1 LEKGI
6 KNSFYKKYSVIDEK
20 KTIRQIFSEML
31 NDLRE
36 SKYLAWRLAKR
47 DVSAQY
53 RQSYLGYLWLIITPL
68 FLTITWYFLNYTG
81 VVQIQKTS
89 IPYGAYI
96 FIGTMMW
103 QTFSEAVN
111 GPLLAVNSGISLLS
125 KLNFPREALIL
136 SSVYKLIL
144 SATIRLLLILPILWS
159 FSIIPNWTIL
169 LSPILIFS
177 LIITGTSIGLLLVP
191 FGQIY
196 SDIGRLIPMA
206 LQFFMYISPVIFTIP
221 EKGIMKEVFKWN
233 FITPIL
239 ESIRDSFSAGNF
251 EYLIPL
257 IIVNILSLIILVF
270 GWIIYRVT
278 MPILIERMSN

>member
-1 LEKGI
+1 MEKEI
-6 KNSFYKKYSVIDEK
+6 QNSFYKKYSAFDEK
-20 KTIRQIFSEML
+20 KSLSQMFSEML
-31 NDLRE
+31 NDFRG

-47 DVSAQY
+47 DISAQF

-68 FLTITWYFLNYTG
+68 FLTITWFFLNYTG

-111 GPLLAVNSGISLLS
+111 GPLLSVNSGISLLS

-136 SSVYKLIL
+136 SSVYKLFL
-144 SATIRLLLILPILWS
+144 SAIIRLLLIIPILWA
-159 FSIIPNWTIL
+159 FSITPNWSII

-196 SDIGRLIPMA
+196 SDIGRLIPMV

-221 EKGIMKEVFKWN
+221 KEGVMRELFKWN

-251 EYLIPL
+251 EYIQPL
-257 IIVNILSLIILVF
+257 IIVNIISFILLII